1 MIYKTNFFI
10 AFLISVLVIS
20 PAFSAVSAT
29 QEWVKENYYLKKRG
43 EGLSTFT
50 AERMRD
56 LLYETQGVPHNPN
69 YTYVKNPLRTTKKTA
84 FEGINELLEKVDGN
98 DGTEGSAVELETTAQ
113 NAYGAINE
121 LLTKVDGNDGTGGSA
136 VELETTA
143 QNAYGAINEL
153 LTKVDGNDGTGG
165 SAVELETTAQN
176 AYGAINELKGE
187 IDDKVSTTTLQND
200 YYTKQ
205 GVKDYVDEAVN
216 EAFGEDLKTIWDTGA
231 NNGSGGRVYVKVVD
245 NFEPDEF
252 LTRINNG
259 ETVNN

>member
-153 LTKVDGNDGTGG
+153 
-165 SAVELETTAQN
+165 
-176 AYGAINELKGE
+176 KGE